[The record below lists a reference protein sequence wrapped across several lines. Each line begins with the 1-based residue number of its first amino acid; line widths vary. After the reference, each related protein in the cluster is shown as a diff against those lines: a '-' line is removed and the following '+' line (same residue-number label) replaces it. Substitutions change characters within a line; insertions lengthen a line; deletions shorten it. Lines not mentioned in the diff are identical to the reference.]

1 MPLPKHL
8 NKTNLYLYIFFEINL
23 FPNPATYT
31 LAVSFENESEM
42 ANLKIVNMLGEVVM
56 QKQINAVEGIFETQ
70 MNIANLKSGMYMLKV
85 ETENGE
91 SRKVFVKE

>member
-1 MPLPKHL
+1 MQ
-8 NKTNLYLYIFFEINL
+8 INL

-31 LAVSFENESEM
+31 LAVNFECESEM

-56 QKQINAVEGIFETQ
+56 QKRINAVDGIFETQ
-70 MNIANLKSGMYMLKV
+70 MDIANLKGGMYMLKV